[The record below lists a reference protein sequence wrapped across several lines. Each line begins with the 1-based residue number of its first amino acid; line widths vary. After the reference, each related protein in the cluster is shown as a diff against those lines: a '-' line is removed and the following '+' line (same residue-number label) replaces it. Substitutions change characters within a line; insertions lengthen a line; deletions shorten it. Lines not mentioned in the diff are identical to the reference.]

1 MSNISNSTLYVV
13 ATPIGNLG
21 DITSRAIGILKDVD
35 VILAE
40 DTRVTAKLL
49 MSLNIRR
56 EQKLVS
62 CHDFNEESRVQQ
74 VKELLDVGKS
84 IALVSDAGTP
94 LISDPGYKIVA
105 SLRDHN
111 YKVVP
116 IPGVSA
122 VITALSVAGLPSDSF
137 TFRGFL
143 SAKKTKRHAQ
153 IQELKKLNTTVIL
166 YESVHRIEYL
176 LADLDSILSDVDIA
190 VAKELTKQ
198 YETFVTGKPFEV
210 IEFFENNPEK
220 VKGEFVVII
229 DCNSAEIAGHS
240 SNIDDNL
247 LLGALLEELPMK
259 KAVKLTAE
267 LLKLK
272 RNDVYQ
278 KALNLKKDMDLKKN
292 A

>member
-1 MSNISNSTLYVV
+1 MNSIGSSTLYVV

-21 DITSRAIGILKDVD
+21 DITLRAMDVLKSAD

-49 MSLNIRR
+49 MSLNIRG

-74 VKELLDVGKS
+74 VKEFLDDGKKV
-84 IALVSDAGTP
+84 ALVSDAGTP

-105 SLRDHN
+105 NLRSDN

-122 VITALSVAGLPSDSF
+122 VTTALSAAGLPSDSF
-137 TFRGFL
+137 MFKGFL
-143 SAKKTKRHAQ
+143 SAKKAKRQEQ
-153 IQELKKLNTTVIL
+153 IQDLKKLNTTVIL

-176 LADLDSILSDVDIA
+176 LEDLDTILANVDIA

-198 YETFVTGKPFEV
+198 FETFVNGKPSHV
-210 IEFFENNPEK
+210 IKFFKSYPEK
-220 VKGEFVVII
+220 LKGEFVVIV
-229 DCNSAEIAGHS
+229 DCNNISTSDS
-240 SNIDDNL
+240 SNIDQDL
-247 LLGALLEELPMK
+247 LLEALLNELPLK
-259 KAVKLTAE
+259 KAVKLTSE

-272 RNDVYQ
+272 KNDIYQ
-278 KALNLKKDMDLKKN
+278 KALDLKKDMDLKKN